1 MANNELCKHCG
12 YKEGPH
18 DIAADI
24 RYGPESKCPY
34 LRDGTTREDA
44 LLKAFEGQSPPCEKF
59 ESEIYHKPG
68 CPVWIDRNNREYFCH
83 ELEGGC
89 EQLIRIENFEEEP
102 PTNSAHKY

>member
-24 RYGPESKCPY
+24 RYGPESECPY
-34 LRDGTTREDA
+34 LKDGTSRENA
-44 LLKAFEGQSPPCEKF
+44 LVRTFEGQPPPCEKF
-59 ESEIYHKPG
+59 ESETQHKPG

-102 PTNSAHKY
+102 PSNSAHKH